1 MVALVVELNKR
12 RTRDGTL
19 RDNQNTRTAQG
30 PWSPVQSRLE
40 VTEMSRAA
48 GSRLGL
54 SGGQVVSA
62 SPLLSLLLLLA
73 CFADACRGAPI
84 PTQRLEPEQELQL
97 WNKVHEACSSF
108 LSIDSEAEA
117 SAALREFCRVVT
129 EIRQKP
135 QEQNEKDNTK
145 RFLFHYSKT
154 EKSGNSNIVSS
165 VVHPLLQLVPQL
177 HERRM
182 KRFKEEFR
190 SPFAGQSRGYFLF
203 RPRNGKRSTGFI

>member
-12 RTRDGTL
+12 RTGDGTL

-48 GSRLGL
+48 GSSPGL
-54 SGGQVVSA
+54 SRGQMVSA
-62 SPLLSLLLLLA
+62 YPLLSLLLLLA
-73 CFADACRGAPI
+73 CFADACRGAPVS
-84 PTQRLEPEQELQL
+84 PQRLQPEEELQL
-97 WNKVHEACSSF
+97 WNKVHEACSSV
-108 LSIDSEAEA
+108 LSVDSQAQA
-117 SAALREFCRVVT
+117 SSALRKFCHVVM
-129 EIRQKP
+129 EIHQKP
-135 QEQNEKDNTK
+135 QEQNEKANTK

-182 KRFKEEFR
+182 KRLKEEFQR
-190 SPFAGQSRGYFLF
+190 SFAGQSKGYFLF
-203 RPRNGKRSTGFI
+203 RPRNGKRSAGFI